1 MSGCRKN
8 WESSACRYLLT
19 TSGFWTVFQSCG
31 VLNYVCVI
39 FILIYF
45 SLFKNILQ
53 GACDSVIIRK
63 KYKQILGV
71 LEQLFLKMENN
82 LGSTTKGA
90 IIQG

>member
-1 MSGCRKN
+1 MWGPELCL
-8 WESSACRYLLT
+8 CDIYTYL
-19 TSGFWTVFQSCG
+19 FV
-31 VLNYVCVI
+31 
-39 FILIYF
+39 
-45 SLFKNILQ
+45 LFKKNLQ